1 MKNVKAS
8 VTGNKLT
15 LEIDLDAR
23 LGESASGKS
32 ITVAST
38 VGNVDAASIP
48 GLPPGIKLGLNCYV
62 QKGK

>member
-1 MKNVKAS
+1 MQNIKAS
-8 VTGNKLT
+8 VVGNKLT

-38 VGNVDAASIP
+38 KGNVDAASIP
-48 GLPPGIKLGLNCYV
+48 GLPAGVKLGLNCYAT
-62 QKGK
+62 KK